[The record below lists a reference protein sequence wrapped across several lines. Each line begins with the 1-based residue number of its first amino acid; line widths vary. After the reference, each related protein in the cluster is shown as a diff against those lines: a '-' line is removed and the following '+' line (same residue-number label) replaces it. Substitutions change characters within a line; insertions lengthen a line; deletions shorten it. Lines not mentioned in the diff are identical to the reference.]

1 MLLFLE
7 KMTVEAIIE
16 MLLQHGSLGLFAAYL
31 IFESR
36 RIRTQF
42 SEDLDKLANK
52 DDKELASLREQYE
65 AREEK
70 WQMVV
75 AKYDDQIIGDRDKLE
90 RKIEKLADKVESLD
104 KKTDHMLIS
113 MDSLSSAIA
122 EIKIR
127 DNPQLQYAEYMIG
140 LSKVLQAKKLTEF
153 TGQTCVVIVRWTDFT
168 GWISLREYK
177 RIGWG
182 GRTDRD
188 DFQDLEPMAFF
199 TASAFKA

>member
-1 MLLFLE
+1 
-7 KMTVEAIIE
+7 MTVEAIIE
-16 MLLQHGSLGLFAAYL
+16 MLLQHGSLGVFAAYL

-113 MDSLSSAIA
+113 MESLSSAIA
-122 EIKIR
+122 EIK
-127 DNPQLQYAEYMIG
+127 
-140 LSKVLQAKKLTEF
+140 
-153 TGQTCVVIVRWTDFT
+153 
-168 GWISLREYK
+168 LRE
-177 RIGWG
+177 IAH
-182 GRTDRD
+182 GRR
-188 DFQDLEPMAFF
+188 
-199 TASAFKA
+199 

>member
-1 MLLFLE
+1 
-7 KMTVEAIIE
+7 MTVEAIIE
-16 MLLQHGSLGLFAAYL
+16 MLLQHGSLGVFAAYL
-31 IFESR
+31 IFEAR

-127 DNPQLQYAEYMIG
+127 EIAQ
-140 LSKVLQAKKLTEF
+140 
-153 TGQTCVVIVRWTDFT
+153 
-168 GWISLREYK
+168 
-177 RIGWG
+177 
-182 GRTDRD
+182 GRR
-188 DFQDLEPMAFF
+188 
-199 TASAFKA
+199 

>member
-1 MLLFLE
+1 
-7 KMTVEAIIE
+7 MTVEAIIE

-42 SEDLDKLANK
+42 SEDLDKLATK
-52 DDKELASLREQYE
+52 DDKEIAGLREQYE
-65 AREEK
+65 AREAK

-75 AKYDDQIIGDRDKLE
+75 AKYDDQIVGDRDKLE

-127 DNPQLQYAEYMIG
+127 EIAQ
-140 LSKVLQAKKLTEF
+140 
-153 TGQTCVVIVRWTDFT
+153 
-168 GWISLREYK
+168 
-177 RIGWG
+177 
-182 GRTDRD
+182 GRR
-188 DFQDLEPMAFF
+188 
-199 TASAFKA
+199 